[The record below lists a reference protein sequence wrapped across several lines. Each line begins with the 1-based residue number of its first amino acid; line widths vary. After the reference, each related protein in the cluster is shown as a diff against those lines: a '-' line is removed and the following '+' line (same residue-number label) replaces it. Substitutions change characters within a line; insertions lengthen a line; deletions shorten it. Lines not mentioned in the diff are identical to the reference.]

1 MVPGSTL
8 MYGSSL
14 ISATF
19 RPRAS
24 SRQPIEDAAR
34 PFPKLETTPP
44 VTKIYFGIA
53 YSLFLSTLPASL
65 FALCLLTS
73 ASSGGDRLE
82 SLSYIHK
89 VQEVQSTTFRLLTP
103 KLQAK
108 AWTLNCI
115 PLIKFKKFRVQ
126 PSGC

>member
-53 YSLFLSTLPASL
+53 YSLFLSALPSSL
-65 FALCLLTS
+65 LLLPLRSLPSAYCLLPT
-73 ASSGGDRLE
+73 ALPPLPVHRLFPVP
-82 SLSYIHK
+82 H
-89 VQEVQSTTFRLLTP
+89 QSDLP
-103 KLQAK
+103 
-108 AWTLNCI
+108 
-115 PLIKFKKFRVQ
+115 
-126 PSGC
+126 